1 MSCTLSSTETPANY
15 ENAECFR
22 IVFSHSSIASL
33 VLRRLS
39 TAKVSKQTTEET
51 LADVQ
56 DLDQRLRAWF
66 ESIPSCYRGG
76 PPSKSAR
83 NPRAMSDI
91 QSRYIFFIHRHSL
104 INIHSQFCHPWNRPA
119 VDQSE
124 STGSKT
130 SQHEHCCISSEG
142 VDPGHAW
149 DADINIHTRLVSLC
163 SKNTSSQPRLTPHRI
178 GSSTTS
184 P

>member
-33 VLRRLS
+33 ILRRLS

-76 PPSKSAR
+76 SPSKSAR

-124 STGSKT
+124 NPQVLAQRQASMNIVASAARELILARMGCRY
-130 SQHEHCCISSEG
+130 QH
-142 VDPGHAW
+142 
-149 DADINIHTRLVSLC
+149 
-163 SKNTSSQPRLTPHRI
+163 PHPS
-178 GSSTTS
+178 GK
-184 P
+184 PLLQKYK

>member
-91 QSRYIFFIHRHSL
+91 QSRHIFFIHRHSL

-124 STGSKT
+124 NPQVLAQRQASMNIVASAARELILATHGMQISTS
-130 SQHEHCCISSEG
+130 
-142 VDPGHAW
+142 
-149 DADINIHTRLVSLC
+149 
-163 SKNTSSQPRLTPHRI
+163 TPVW
-178 GSSTTS
+178 
-184 P
+184 